1 MKKNYGDVFSKK
13 ATSVGVATLV
23 LASSSLP
30 AFADVLDLERIQVTA
45 QKRKQ
50 SVQEVGVAITAF
62 SGDALREL
70 NMNDSVDIASQ
81 TPGLSIGTPVGEG
94 NNPSITLRGV
104 GLNDFNDNNEGP
116 IAVYRDEVYQSA
128 MPGLTFQLFD
138 MARVEVLRGP
148 QGTLYGRNATG
159 GLVHFISNKPF
170 AETEGYADL
179 SLMENNQIKLEAAI
193 TGSISDKVQGRLSIA
208 SNQHDGYVENRIG
221 PDGNESDSFAYRA
234 QINVD
239 FTENFSA
246 LLSINGGENDA
257 ASAYYQ
263 HEVTDPSGVDFWGYS
278 DTDGDNFAGDYDRL
292 TELNI
297 ESNGAALTL
306 TGWHNDIQIV
316 SISSFQNVEK
326 LHTEDTDM
334 GPLPGIEPTF
344 GSENDQFSQ
353 EIRISGETDNMHWVV
368 GGFYFDNEVNG
379 KLDIDVNYFADIIEG
394 ITGAPDGAFGPGDQL
409 VPWLNYDVDYVQ
421 ETESSALFGQI
432 EYSLSDTLKL
442 TAGLRYTKEERSMNY
457 ENRTDTNVDAVLNS
471 CLFFPGDVC
480 DFFGDTSWPGTNYYL
495 QFTDDNPVADDLN
508 EIDNTNVSGKIGL
521 DYTPNKDILLFASI
535 SRGFKS
541 GGFNGGFLD
550 FTDAVVEED
559 VPFDEEQL
567 TSYEIGIKS
576 TLVNGSVYFNASA
589 FYYDYEDYQALGFS
603 GLSQFINNSDA
614 TVKGADLELVWMPT
628 NKWDISLGAS
638 LLNTE
643 VDEVIVRNQGAFTG
657 TNMVLAP
664 EFTLNGL
671 VRYQVTDALSV
682 QVDFNHMG
690 DHFFDVTNSDVSK
703 EDAYTVFN
711 ARIGYEISDNLS
723 VAAFVKNLSN
733 QEYRV
738 YTFDFTPIAGFNQQ
752 FYAPPRW
759 AGVNV
764 HYRF

>member
-1 MKKNYGDVFSKK
+1 MAMYFRNK
-13 ATSVGVATLV
+13 ATAAGVAALV
-23 LASSSLP
+23 FASSNQS

-50 SVQEVGVAITAF
+50 SVQEVSVAVTAF
-62 SGDALREL
+62 SGEALREL
-70 NMNDSVDIASQ
+70 NMTDSVDIASQ

-159 GLVHFISNKPF
+159 GLVHFISAKPY

-179 SLMENNQIKLEAAI
+179 SLLENNQIKLEAAI
-193 TGSISDKVQGRLSIA
+193 TGAISDKVQGRLSIA
-208 SNQHDGYVENRIG
+208 TNQHDGYVENRIG

-316 SISSFQNVEK
+316 SITSFQNVEK
-326 LHTEDTDM
+326 FHTEDTDM
-334 GPLPGIEPTF
+334 GPLPGILPVF
-344 GSENDQFSQ
+344 ASENDQFSQ

-368 GGFYFDNEVNG
+368 GGFYFDNEVVG
-379 KLDIDVNYFADIIEG
+379 KLDLGVNYFADVIEG

-421 ETESSALFGQI
+421 ETTSSALFGQI
-432 EYSLSDTLKL
+432 EYNLSDTLKL
-442 TAGLRYTKEERSMNY
+442 IAGLRYTKEDRSMNY
-457 ENRTDTNVDAVLNS
+457 ENRTDTATDAVLNS

-480 DFFGDTSWPGTNYYL
+480 GFFGDASWPGTNFYI
-495 QFTDDNPVADDLN
+495 QFNDNNPLAANLN
-508 EIDNTNVSGKIGL
+508 EIDNSNVSGKIGL
-521 DYTPNKDILLFASI
+521 DYKPNDDILLFASI

-550 FTDAVVEED
+550 FTDAVLEED
-559 VPFDEEQL
+559 IPFDEEQL
-567 TSYEIGIKS
+567 TSYEVGMKS
-576 TLVNGSVYFNASA
+576 TLVDGSVYLNASA
-589 FYYDYEDYQALGFS
+589 FYYDYSDYQALGFS
-603 GLSQFINNSDA
+603 GLSQFISNSDA
-614 TVKGADLELVWMPT
+614 TVKGADLELVWMPGD
-628 NKWDISLGAS
+628 KWDISLGAS

-643 VDEVIVRNQGAFTG
+643 VDEVVVRNQGAFTG
-657 TNMVLAP
+657 TEMVLAP

-690 DHFFDVTNSDVSK
+690 EHFFDITNSEIAK

-711 ARIGYEISDNLS
+711 ARIGYEINDNLS

-733 QEYRV
+733 EEYRV

-759 AGVNV
+759 AGVNI